1 MARAFVS
8 LALAFAVLLFGHLGP
23 SEARPWKP
31 TPLEQAQ
38 DYLQIEHSLS
48 DREQVI
54 LMWLAPQFFG
64 QDQMDPAML
73 KAFEDYALVAVIHFA
88 VDDLG
93 QFQVVEPTDVTIE
106 LPQGLPLT
114 PLPDSEVPPFVSS
127 LLHLIQ
133 ASLASGFGP
142 VGQGMKTFVY
152 DGAEV
157 NACGDGR
164 LWIRYLEERYE
175 YEMPVPG
182 C

>member
-1 MARAFVS
+1 MGRVLCS
-8 LALAFAVLLFGHLGP
+8 LALAFAVLSFGLSSP

-64 QDQMDPAML
+64 QEQMDEATL
-73 KAFEDYALVAVIHFA
+73 KVFEDYALFAVIHFA

-93 QFQVVEPTDVTIE
+93 QFQVVEPTGVTLE
-106 LPQGLPLT
+106 LPEGLPLT
-114 PLPDSEVPPFVSS
+114 PLPDSEIPPFVSS
-127 LLHLIQ
+127 LLHFIET
-133 ASLASGFGP
+133 SLAGGFGP
-142 VGQGMKTFVY
+142 IGQGMQTFVY
-152 DGAEV
+152 DGANV
-157 NACGDGR
+157 NACGEGK
-164 LWIRYLEERYE
+164 LWVRYLEERYE